1 MIPIFKDIFVQKNY
15 LGKALIS
22 SVPEQREGTEVVE
35 IAVQDVCLLDF
46 KLRRLMM
53 TSHSKSPLSFPL
65 KHLVVIQ
72 EYTTNIG
79 RHKMK
84 YVRPSFLV
92 PGQRQV
98 APQFMIF
105 LCTRVE

>member
-53 TSHSKSPLSFPL
+53 TSLSKSPPFLSF
-65 KHLVVIQ
+65 KAFGRYRSIQ
-72 EYTTNIG
+72 LILG
-79 RHKMK
+79 GIR
-84 YVRPSFLV
+84 
-92 PGQRQV
+92 
-98 APQFMIF
+98 
-105 LCTRVE
+105 